1 MSNKNFG
8 FGTQI
13 RKSPYFDSTV
23 KWGATGFSVYNHM
36 YIPRDFGSPEQNFWN
51 LIEKSILC
59 DVAVERQ
66 VEITGSDAYKF
77 IQLLTPRD
85 LSKLSVGQCK
95 YVLIVNNDGGILN
108 DPVLLRLAENH
119 FWLSLADSDVLL
131 WAQGVAVNSGLD
143 VKISEPD
150 VSPLQLQGPTSQEI
164 MVKLFGEDIRDL
176 KYYWL
181 REYQLDGI
189 PLIVSRTG
197 WSSELGYEIYLR
209 DGSKGN
215 ELYEKI
221 MAAGKEHGIQPGH
234 TSSIRRIEGGMLS
247 YHADAD
253 IHTNPFELG
262 LDRLVNLDS
271 EINFIG
277 KKALKKI
284 KEKGI
289 SRKQVGLVIDCA
301 PLSGP
306 NTTFWPIKKDRKQ
319 IGKVTSAVYSPRLK
333 KNIALAM
340 VSVEQSEIDFIGKEA
355 LKKIKQE
362 GIKRKQVGLIID
374 CDPLSGPN
382 TTFWPIEKDGKKIG
396 KVTSA
401 VYSPRLKKNIALAMI
416 EINYSELGNRL
427 DVQIHEGKYSATIV
441 EKPFYDPKKNI
452 VKS

>member
-36 YIPRDFGSPEQNFWN
+36 YIPRDFGNPEQNFWN

-66 VEITGSDAYKF
+66 VEITGPDAYKF
-77 IQLLTPRD
+77 TQLLTPRD
-85 LSKLSVGQCK
+85 LSNISIGQCK
-95 YVLIVNNDGGILN
+95 YVLITNNEGGILN

-131 WAQGVAVNSGLD
+131 WAQGVAINSGLN
-143 VKISEPD
+143 VNISEPD
-150 VSPLQLQGPTSQEI
+150 VSPLQLQGPTSKDI
-164 MVKLFGEDIRDL
+164 MVKLFGESIKDL
-176 KYYWL
+176 KYYWFK
-181 REYQLDGI
+181 EFDLDGI

-197 WSSELGYEIYLR
+197 WSSEFGYELFLR

-215 ELYEKI
+215 DLYEKI
-221 MAAGKEHGIQPGH
+221 MNAGKEHGLQPGH

-262 LDRLVNLDS
+262 FDRLVSLDNDI
-271 EINFIG
+271 EFIG
-277 KKALKKI
+277 KAALKKI
-284 KEKGI
+284 KAEGI
-289 SRKQVGLVIDCA
+289 KRKQVGLEINCE

-306 NTTFWPIKKDRKQ
+306 NTTFWPIKKNNNE
-319 IGKVTSAVYSPRLK
+319 IGKVTSAVYSPRLN

-340 VSVEQSEIDFIGKEA
+340 VNIENSEIGTDLEVETNKGK
-355 LKKIKQE
+355 
-362 GIKRKQVGLIID
+362 
-374 CDPLSGPN
+374 
-382 TTFWPIEKDGKKIG
+382 F
-396 KVTSA
+396 TS
-401 VYSPRLKKNIALAMI
+401 K
-416 EINYSELGNRL
+416 
-427 DVQIHEGKYSATIV
+427 IV
-441 EKPFYDPKKNI
+441 EKPFYDPKKKIASN
-452 VKS
+452 

>member
-66 VEITGSDAYKF
+66 VEITGPDAFKF
-77 IQLLTPRD
+77 TQLLTPRN
-85 LSKLSVGQCK
+85 LSNVAIGQCK
-95 YVLIVNNDGGILN
+95 YVLITNNDGGILN

-131 WAQGVAVNSGLD
+131 WAQGVAVNSGLN
-143 VKISEPD
+143 VNITEPD
-150 VSPLQLQGPTSQEI
+150 VSPLQLQGPTSKDI
-164 MVKLFGEDIRDL
+164 MIKLFGESIKDL
-176 KYYWL
+176 KYYWFK
-181 REYQLDGI
+181 ECDLDGI

-197 WSSELGYEIYLR
+197 WSSEFGYELFLR

-215 ELYEKI
+215 DLYEKI
-221 MAAGKEHGIQPGH
+221 MTAGKEYGLEPGH

-253 IHTNPFELG
+253 INTNPFELG
-262 LDRLVNLDS
+262 LDRLVSLDS
-271 EINFIG
+271 DIEFIG
-277 KKALKKI
+277 KAALKKI
-284 KEKGI
+284 KADGI
-289 SRKQVGLVIDCA
+289 KRKQVGLEINCE

-306 NTTFWPIKKDRKQ
+306 NTTFWSIKKD
-319 IGKVTSAVYSPRLK
+319 
-333 KNIALAM
+333 N
-340 VSVEQSEIDFIGKEA
+340 
-355 LKKIKQE
+355 
-362 GIKRKQVGLIID
+362 
-374 CDPLSGPN
+374 N
-382 TTFWPIEKDGKKIG
+382 KIG

-416 EINYSELGNRL
+416 NIENSEIGTSLEVNTNKGNFEA
-427 DVQIHEGKYSATIV
+427 IIV
-441 EKPFYDPKKNI
+441 EKPFFDPKKKIASN
-452 VKS
+452 

>member
-1 MSNKNFG
+1 MINKSFG

-51 LIEKSILC
+51 LIEKAILC

-66 VEITGSDAYKF
+66 VEITGPDAYKF
-77 IQLLTPRD
+77 TQLLTPRD
-85 LSKLSVGQCK
+85 LSKLEVGQCK

-108 DPVLLRLAENH
+108 DPVLLRLAKNH

-131 WAQGVAVNSGLD
+131 WAQGVAINSGLN
-143 VKISEPD
+143 VKITEPD
-150 VSPLQLQGPTSQEI
+150 VSPLQLQGPNSGKI
-164 MVKLFGEDIRDL
+164 MVKLFGEDIQNL

-181 REYQLDGI
+181 RECSLEGI

-215 ELYEKI
+215 DLYEKI
-221 MAAGKEHGIQPGH
+221 MEAGKEHDLKPGH

-247 YHADAD
+247 YQADAD
-253 IHTNPFELG
+253 INTNPFELG

-271 EINFIG
+271 EINFVG
-277 KKALKKI
+277 KEALKKI
-284 KEKGI
+284 KKEGI
-289 SRKQVGLVIDCA
+289 KRKQIGLELHCD
-301 PLSGP
+301 PLKGP
-306 NTTFWPIKKDRKQ
+306 NTTFWSIYKNDKE

-340 VSVEQSEIDFIGKEA
+340 LSIDHTEIGGKFKFKTNNSEF
-355 LKKIKQE
+355 
-362 GIKRKQVGLIID
+362 D
-374 CDPLSGPN
+374 C
-382 TTFWPIEKDGKKIG
+382 T
-396 KVTSA
+396 V
-401 VYSPRLKKNIALAMI
+401 
-416 EINYSELGNRL
+416 
-427 DVQIHEGKYSATIV
+427 V
-441 EKPFYDPKKNI
+441 EKPFYDPKKKI
-452 VKS
+452 ASS

>member
-1 MSNKNFG
+1 MTDKNFG

-36 YIPRDFGSPEQNFWN
+36 YIPRDFGDPERNFWN

-66 VEITGSDAYKF
+66 VEITGPDAYKF
-77 IQLLTPRD
+77 TQLLTPRD
-85 LSKLSVGQCK
+85 LSNISIGQCK
-95 YVLIVNNDGGILN
+95 YVLITNNEGGILN

-131 WAQGVAVNSGLD
+131 WAQGVAVNSGLN
-143 VKISEPD
+143 VNISEPD
-150 VSPLQLQGPTSQEI
+150 VSPLQLQGPTSKDI
-164 MVKLFGEDIRDL
+164 MVKLFGESIKDL
-176 KYYWL
+176 KYYWFK
-181 REYQLDGI
+181 EFDLDGI

-197 WSSELGYEIYLR
+197 WSSEFGYELFLR

-215 ELYEKI
+215 DLYEKI
-221 MAAGKEHGIQPGH
+221 MNAGKEHGLQPGH

-262 LDRLVNLDS
+262 FDRLVSLDNDI
-271 EINFIG
+271 EFIG
-277 KKALKKI
+277 KAALKKI
-284 KEKGI
+284 KAEGI
-289 SRKQVGLVIDCA
+289 KRKQVGLEINCE

-306 NTTFWPIKKDRKQ
+306 NTTFWPIKKNNNE

-340 VSVEQSEIDFIGKEA
+340 VNIENSEIGTDLEVETNKGK
-355 LKKIKQE
+355 
-362 GIKRKQVGLIID
+362 
-374 CDPLSGPN
+374 
-382 TTFWPIEKDGKKIG
+382 F
-396 KVTSA
+396 TS
-401 VYSPRLKKNIALAMI
+401 K
-416 EINYSELGNRL
+416 
-427 DVQIHEGKYSATIV
+427 IV
-441 EKPFYDPKKNI
+441 EKPFYDPKKKIASN
-452 VKS
+452 